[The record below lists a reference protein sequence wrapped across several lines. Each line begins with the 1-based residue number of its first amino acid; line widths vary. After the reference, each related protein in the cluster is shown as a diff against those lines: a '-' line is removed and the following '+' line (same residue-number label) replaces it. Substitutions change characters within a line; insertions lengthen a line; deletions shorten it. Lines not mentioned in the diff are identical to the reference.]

1 MTEETSLALV
11 QTIINSEKDLIVVF
25 KGGQPILS
33 NSAFN
38 AFFSVSSLK
47 EYTRG
52 FGEVIDSFVPH
63 PSYFH
68 KEKVAEDENWL
79 DAIMKLE
86 EIDRIVSMMTPN
98 FEPCAFS
105 VRVDSSV
112 EDYQIAAF
120 TDITRDLIKRI
131 MTENN
136 TDLDQESG
144 AYDKKYFMQVYKTY
158 EDAAVFNEKI
168 IGVILATINED
179 DNPDFSHDEK
189 ALKDFV
195 EHFKNNIRHDDML
208 VRWEENKFLLV
219 YLVDNE
225 KSAKQVLNKLLHLV
239 KNGMI
244 KSLECKLSS
253 VVQKEKESI
262 DSLIR
267 RVQLEE

>member
-1 MTEETSLALV
+1 
-11 QTIINSEKDLIVVF
+11 
-25 KGGQPILS
+25 
-33 NSAFN
+33 
-38 AFFSVSSLK
+38 
-47 EYTRG
+47 
-52 FGEVIDSFVPH
+52 
-63 PSYFH
+63 
-68 KEKVAEDENWL
+68 
-79 DAIMKLE
+79 
-86 EIDRIVSMMTPN
+86 MMTPN

-105 VRVDSSV
+105 VMVDSSV
-112 EDYQIAAF
+112 EDYQIATF

-179 DNPDFSHDEK
+179 DNPNFSHDEK
-189 ALKDFV
+189 ALKEFV

-225 KSAKQVLNKLLHLV
+225 KNAKQMLNKLLHLV
-239 KNGMI
+239 KNGTI